1 MKRAVLL
8 LLALCAPWTA
18 GAATATLAPFKATYG
33 VRYSGMNAGTGQL
46 ELLQVPG
53 GLWALESRVEGHGLA
68 RIFVGN
74 ELSRSEFRI
83 ENDKVVP
90 MTFTSDENTQKLVFD
105 WQSGRVTGAVE
116 RKPVNLPL
124 QPGLLDPLSVQ
135 VALMHELNSGRMP
148 ERFTLVDED
157 RIKDYL
163 YAVEGSEVIDSVA
176 GSHRTDIYS
185 SRRPGSKKA
194 TYFWCA
200 PDLGNIPLKVERR
213 DGRDVVW
220 SMRLTELQR

>member
-1 MKRAVLL
+1 MMRAVLL
-8 LLALCAPWTA
+8 LLALCAPWAA
-18 GAATATLAPFKATYG
+18 GAATLAPFKATYA
-33 VRYSGMNAGTGQL
+33 VRYSGLNAGTGQL
-46 ELLQVPG
+46 ELLPITD
-53 GLWALESRVEGHGLA
+53 GLWAYESRLQGRGVA

-90 MTFTSDENTQKLVFD
+90 LAFTSDENSQKLVFD
-105 WQSGRVTGAVE
+105 WQAGRVTGSVL
-116 RKPVNLPL
+116 RKQVNLPL

-148 ERFTLVDED
+148 DRFTLVDED

-176 GSHRTDIYS
+176 GTLRTDIYS

-194 TYFWCA
+194 TLFWCA
-200 PDLGNIPLKVERR
+200 PELGNIPLKVERR
-213 DGRDVVW
+213 DGTSVVW
-220 SMRLTELQR
+220 SMRLTELKH